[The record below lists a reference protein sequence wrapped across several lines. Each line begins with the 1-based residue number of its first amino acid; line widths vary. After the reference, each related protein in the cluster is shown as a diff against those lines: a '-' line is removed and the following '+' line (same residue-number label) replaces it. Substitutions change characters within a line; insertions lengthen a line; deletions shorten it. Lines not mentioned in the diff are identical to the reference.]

1 MANKKTKDK
10 YATILSA
17 AVKVMGESG
26 YHGAPI
32 SRIAREAGVADGTVY
47 LYFKNKE
54 DILISILRVTIGDIV
69 EQILIQYK
77 RLEDKPIDALH
88 AIVSIYFRTLGSDT
102 NLATVTQV
110 HLRQTDAEMRRKIG
124 EIMRPFQQ
132 IIAKTID
139 RGVEK
144 GVFRE
149 TIDRRIARRMI
160 FGTLDETVTAWILS
174 GAKYDLI
181 SLIDPVCDVLVNG
194 LKA

>member
-1 MANKKTKDK
+1 
-10 YATILSA
+10 
-17 AVKVMGESG
+17 MGESG
-26 YHGAPI
+26 YHGASI

-54 DILISILRVTIGDIV
+54 DILISILRAAIGRIV
-69 EQILIQYK
+69 EQIHCQNAL
-77 RLEDKPIDALH
+77 LEDRPVDALH
-88 AIVSIYFRTLGSDT
+88 SIVSIYFRSLGSDT

-124 EIMRPFQQ
+124 DIMRPFHQ
-132 IIAKTID
+132 IIERIID
-139 RGVEK
+139 RGIER
-144 GVFRE
+144 GLFRS

-160 FGTLDETVTAWILS
+160 FGTLDETVTAWILT
-174 GAKYDLI
+174 GAKYDLA